1 MSRVAARSSPGC
13 GFRGF
18 SCSESPCV
26 IAVDTLHL
34 VDPKI
39 ERISGSELIRRG
51 PFARLWWASSVS
63 SLGDWV
69 TLFATFSLA
78 AEIAGGGRA
87 ASLGILVPLVARI
100 LPGVVIGMIGGV
112 LADRWDRKKT
122 MVVADLGRAVLVLVL
137 VFVGN
142 FRDLFVITFAIEV
155 LSLMRQPA
163 REAVVPQL
171 VPARH
176 LMAANGLNLL
186 GAYGTAPLGAAVFA
200 LFAELGEGTF
210 RVFGSGAA
218 TSSAFAFDA
227 ITFVVSGLIVLTI
240 PLQRLEIVKERRA
253 RGTFD
258 LRAPLRDMADGF
270 RFIASFHAVR
280 RMIVGMAFGLLG
292 GGALFVLGQPFSAQ
306 VLKGGD
312 SGYGVIVTTLGIGV
326 GLGMGTMTALGRRIE
341 RRQAVFALALVVTGG
356 AIALAAFTSTVA
368 GAAGWVFLA
377 GAGTGVAYVTG
388 FTHLHAVITDDIRGR
403 TFAVLYAAVRVA
415 LLVSFGL
422 AGVGAAALDGRF
434 PGVLQSGVRTVIL
447 AAGVV
452 IVLSGGGALWA
463 VRAELRG
470 EPLDEGD
477 YRTLRDA
484 GDALTWMRG
493 DRRSRGE

>member
-1 MSRVAARSSPGC
+1 MVSSATVRRFVAP
-13 GFRGF
+13 
-18 SCSESPCV
+18 
-26 IAVDTLHL
+26 IDTL
-34 VDPKI
+34 VDVDSVI
-39 ERISGSELIRRG
+39 ERISGGDLIRRG
-51 PFARLWWASSVS
+51 PFARLWWATSVS

-78 AEIAGGGRA
+78 AEIAGGGRG

-100 LPGVVIGMIGGV
+100 LPGVVIGVIGGV
-112 LADRWDRKKT
+112 LADRWDRKRT
-122 MVVADLGRAVLVLVL
+122 MVVADFGRAILVMVL

-142 FRDLFVITFAIEV
+142 FRDLFLLTFAIEV
-155 LSLMRQPA
+155 LSLLRQPA
-163 REAVVPQL
+163 REAVVPRL

-186 GAYGTAPLGAAVFA
+186 GAYGTAPLGAALFA
-200 LFAELGEGTF
+200 VFAELGETTF

-227 ITFVVSGLIVLTI
+227 ITFVISGLIVLAI
-240 PLQRLEIVKERRA
+240 PLPPVEMRRERLS

-258 LRAPLRDMADGF
+258 LRAPMRDMADGF
-270 RFIASFHAVR
+270 RFITSFHAVR
-280 RMIVGMAFGLLG
+280 RLITGMAFGLFG

-306 VLKGGD
+306 VLRGGD
-312 SGYGVIVTTLGIGV
+312 SGYGVIVTTLGVGV
-326 GLGMGTMTALGRRIE
+326 VLGMGAMTVLGRRIE
-341 RRQAVFALALVVTGG
+341 RRQALFAFALVVTGG
-356 AIALAAFTSTVA
+356 SIVLAAFTSTVA

-403 TFAVLYAAVRVA
+403 TFAALYAAVRVA
-415 LLVSFGL
+415 LLASFGL
-422 AGVGAAALDGRF
+422 AGVGAAALDGVF
-434 PGVLQSGVRTVIL
+434 PGLLSSGVRTVIL
-447 AAGVV
+447 AAGAV
-452 IVLSGGGALWA
+452 IVLSGSGALWA

-470 EPLDEGD
+470 EPLDEAD

-493 DRRSRGE
+493 DRRSKSG